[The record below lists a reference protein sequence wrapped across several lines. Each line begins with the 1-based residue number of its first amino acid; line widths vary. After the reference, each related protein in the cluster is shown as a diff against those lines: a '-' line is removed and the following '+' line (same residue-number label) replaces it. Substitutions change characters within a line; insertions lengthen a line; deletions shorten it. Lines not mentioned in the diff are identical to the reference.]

1 MRVLPDFPNW
11 SLRRKLLSIIMLSCA
26 ACLLV
31 SLSAMAVS
39 SAVSRYRNALQ
50 DIIGLA
56 DVLAENGQ
64 AALVFSDQNE
74 ARRLLNSLQ
83 EHQEIA
89 AAWMVAA
96 DGSVLANWNR
106 NGRPSAPPRDS
117 RSPVRELRTDF
128 WRRSAELYAPVIRNT
143 EYVGYVLMQADFT
156 DHWNS
161 QLADLGKASP
171 PPPWP

>member
-89 AAWMVAA
+89 AAGWSRPTARYWPTGTATAGRQHRRAIRVHRYGNCAPISGGAA
-96 DGSVLANWNR
+96 
-106 NGRPSAPPRDS
+106 PSC
-117 RSPVRELRTDF
+117 T
-128 WRRSAELYAPVIRNT
+128 RR
-143 EYVGYVLMQADFT
+143 
-156 DHWNS
+156 
-161 QLADLGKASP
+161 
-171 PPPWP
+171 